1 MICAELFMNIS
12 PNVRKKKNN
21 DAIVVFDFFCGCG
34 GTSLGFKMSGMKIVW
49 ALDNNPVAAHTYHLN
64 FPDVQFHCKNIEK
77 MSDNDLRPLF
87 DKYKKSIRLFCGC
100 APCQPFTKQKTQKK
114 SKDQD
119 SRYPLL
125 ISFAE
130 IIKQY
135 TPELVFIENVP
146 GVQYQTAD
154 EPGPF
159 QTFLN
164 TLKELNYR
172 IKYGVV
178 KAQDY
183 GAAQIRHRFILL
195 ASKVSDISLPPITHG
210 ETGNKQLKKYVT
222 VRDKIADLPPIAAGQ
237 TFVDPNGK
245 IYNHKASSLS
255 ELNLKRIQ
263 ATSPDGGNRLNWPDN
278 LQLKCH
284 LKQTIKISCPHK
296 KGKSATYIGAPGHTD
311 VYGRLWWDRPA
322 TGLTTRCNSY
332 SNGRFGHP
340 EQDRAI
346 SIREAA
352 RLQGFSDSFIFT
364 GSIVDMA
371 RQIGN
376 AVPIP
381 LAMAVGQHFN
391 SILFCNNKNRKGRL

>member
-1 MICAELFMNIS
+1 MRVSNQTY
-12 PNVRKKKNN
+12 KKENN
-21 DAIVVFDFFCGCG
+21 KTIVVFDFFCGCG
-34 GTSLGFKMSGMKIVW
+34 GTSLGFQMSGMKIVW
-49 ALDNNPVAAHTYHLN
+49 ALDNNSVAAKTYQMN
-64 FPDVQFHCKNIEK
+64 FPDVQFHCKDIAKIEDK
-77 MSDNDLRPLF
+77 DLTPLF
-87 DKYKKSIRLFCGC
+87 NKYNKSIRLFCGC

-119 SRYPLL
+119 DRYPLL
-125 ISFAE
+125 ISFAAVV
-130 IIKQY
+130 KKY

-159 QTFLN
+159 QTFLK
-164 TLKELNYR
+164 TLEDLKYS
-172 IKYGVV
+172 IKCGVV
-178 KAQDY
+178 RAQDY

-195 ASKVSDISLPPITHG
+195 ASKISDISLPPITHG
-210 ETGNKQLKKYVT
+210 ETGDKQLKKYVT

-237 TFVDPNGK
+237 MFVDPNGK
-245 IYNHKASSLS
+245 IHNHKASSLS

-263 ATSPDGGNRLNWPDN
+263 ATSPDGGNRLNWPAN

-284 LKQTIKISCPHK
+284 LKQKKNNPHLHK
-296 KGKSATYIGAPGHTD
+296 NNKTSTHNGTSGHTD

-352 RLQGFSDSFIFT
+352 RLQGFSDDFVFS

-371 RQIGN
+371 KQIGN

-381 LAMAVGQHFN
+381 LARAVGQHFN
-391 SILFCNNKNRKGRL
+391 SIVFSNKNNRKGHL

>member
-1 MICAELFMNIS
+1 MNVFKNAS
-12 PNVRKKKNN
+12 RKNN
-21 DAIVVFDFFCGCG
+21 NDIIVVFDFFCGCG
-34 GTSLGFKMSGMKIVW
+34 GTSLGFKMSGMKVVW
-49 ALDNNPVAAHTYHLN
+49 ALDNNPVAARTYQLN
-64 FPDVQFHCKNIEK
+64 FPDVQFHCKDIER
-77 MSDNDLRPLF
+77 MNRNDLRPLF
-87 DKYKKSIRLFCGC
+87 DKYKKTIRLFCGC
-100 APCQPFTKQKTQKK
+100 APCQPFTKQKTKKK

-125 ISFAE
+125 ISFAD

-135 TPELVFIENVP
+135 VPELVFIENVP
-146 GVQYQTAD
+146 GVQHQTLD

-159 QTFLN
+159 QTFLK
-164 TLKELNYR
+164 TLEDL
-172 IKYGVV
+172 KYNISHGVV
-178 KAQDY
+178 RAQDY

-195 ASKVSDISLPPITHG
+195 ASRISDVSLPPITHG
-210 ETGNKQLKKYVT
+210 EKEDGHLKKYVT
-222 VRDKIADLPPIAAGQ
+222 VRERIEDLPRIAAGQ
-237 TFVDPNGK
+237 TFVDPDGL
-245 IYNHKASSLS
+245 IHNHQASLLS

-263 ATSPDGGNRLNWPDN
+263 ATAHDGGNRLSWPIN

-284 LKQTIKISCPHK
+284 LKQK
-296 KGKSATYIGAPGHTD
+296 KKSSRLLKKNNAITGAPGHTD

-352 RLQGFSDSFIFT
+352 RLQGFSDDFVFT

-381 LAMAVGQHFN
+381 LAFAVGKHFK
-391 SILFCNNKNRKGRL
+391 SIILSQENNRKERL